1 MSRNNSL
8 PVRAIHKMLQIVHPV
23 VSERFF
29 LKSLYR
35 LRTGE
40 SLNLKNPLLF
50 NEKLQYLKLQ
60 RRVSNAVLYVDK
72 IQAKKT
78 AAELIGESYIIPL
91 IEVWKNASD
100 IDFNSLPRP
109 CVIKP
114 SHYGG
119 GSGIL
124 FLPTEE
130 VPDVDKV
137 VKMLNATLRE
147 NVYRRFGEYPYESVH
162 PAIFAEKMLI
172 PENGELRDYKFFC
185 FDGIPK
191 LLKVDSGRFSTHHA
205 DYFTTDWQP
214 LDIMEMEMP
223 PSGKIAEPPE
233 SLSEMLDIA
242 TKLSSGLPFVR
253 IDLYDCDGKVY
264 FGEYTFFPASGLGDI
279 RPRDGQLYLGN
290 LMNL

>member
-1 MSRNNSL
+1 M
-8 PVRAIHKMLQIVHPV
+8 
-23 VSERFF
+23 
-29 LKSLYR
+29 
-35 LRTGE
+35 RTGE
-40 SLNLKNPLLF
+40 SLNLENPRLL
-50 NEKLQYLKLQ
+50 NEKLQHLKLH
-60 RRVSNAVLYVDK
+60 RRVSNAARFVDK
-72 IQAKKT
+72 IQAKET
-78 AAELIGESYIIPL
+78 AAKLIGEAHIIPL
-91 IEVWKNASD
+91 IGVWENASD
-100 IDFNSLPRP
+100 IKFNSLPRP

-124 FLPTEE
+124 FLSGEE
-130 VPDVDKV
+130 PLHEDKA

-147 NVYRRFGEYPYESVH
+147 NVYRRFGEYPYENVH

-172 PENGELRDYKFFC
+172 PNNGELRDYKFFC
-185 FDGIPK
+185 FDGVPK

-223 PSGKIAEPPE
+223 PSGEIADPPA
-233 SLSEMLDIA
+233 SLNEMLEIA
-242 TKLSSGLPFVR
+242 AKLSAGLPFVR

-279 RPRDGQLYLGN
+279 RPREAQLYIGSLIN
-290 LMNL
+290 L